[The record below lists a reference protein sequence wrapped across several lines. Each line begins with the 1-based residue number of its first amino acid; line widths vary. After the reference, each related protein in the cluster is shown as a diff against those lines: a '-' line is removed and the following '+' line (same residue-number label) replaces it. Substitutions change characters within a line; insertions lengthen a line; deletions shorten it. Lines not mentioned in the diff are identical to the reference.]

1 MRSEESF
8 LTILYNHCTIKN
20 ILKINNEP
28 MLIAFVHL
36 ISQHTDWFREVYQNA
51 SIQFTYG
58 DSFAAGQYKTA
69 HFTFVR
75 LQEFRFIHMI
85 TILVTSEY

>member
-1 MRSEESF
+1 
-8 LTILYNHCTIKN
+8 
-20 ILKINNEP
+20 

-75 LQEFRFIHMI
+75 LQEISIYSHDHNIGYIR
-85 TILVTSEY
+85 ILDGSATVMAQFKLHSSGEKG